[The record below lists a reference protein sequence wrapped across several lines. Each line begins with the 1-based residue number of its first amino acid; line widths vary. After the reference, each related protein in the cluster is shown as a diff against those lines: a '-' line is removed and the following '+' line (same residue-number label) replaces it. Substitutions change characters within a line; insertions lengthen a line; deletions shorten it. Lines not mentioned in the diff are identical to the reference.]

1 MYQASEQSEVRL
13 LWDRFIPLRNKRL
26 HLVKENQGLDIE
38 RFYLITEAQEGSAR
52 YIEYCLYNE
61 LGISD
66 KAGWMTNLD
75 GDSYY
80 YASGFYMILI
90 LEKFGIEFK
99 DQLFSRFYT
108 LTELINERLKP
119 SEQN

>member
-1 MYQASEQSEVRL
+1 MKYFCV
-13 LWDRFIPLRNKRL
+13 F
-26 HLVKENQGLDIE
+26 
-38 RFYLITEAQEGSAR
+38 
-52 YIEYCLYNE
+52 NE